1 MYENFRNAKAADSNS
16 HTIEVQ
22 TDKKKDDRFSR
33 YIDTE
38 QFFKSMTLN
47 DLRPFYNGTTL
58 NERMAEIRK
67 SIYYIR
73 NNWGDFE
80 TLLQSLKEFI
90 EKDEGMEFVEPESK
104 ASLDRLLVAKRDW
117 LSDEEVAAPETLTY
131 DAIRVY
137 TSSEGY
143 RRMYKFSNNIF
154 RQADSVDIIQMIRN
168 VTFMVELINIDL
180 YNYCTKN
187 PELQNFEGKV
197 YRGMLVPDAD
207 IAAFKSLRN
216 EPLNRRNIAVPLG
229 ICCGPN
235 VFINFKYFHSLKV
248 LTWDI
253 GLSTFEYYIGNWGP
267 SQ

>member
-1 MYENFRNAKAADSNS
+1 MHANFKNEKDENPGS
-16 HTIEVQ
+16 HTSQVQ
-22 TDKKKDDRFSR
+22 TDKKTDDPVAR

-38 QFFKSMTLN
+38 HFFKSVMLN

-73 NNWGDFE
+73 QNWGDFE
-80 TLLQSLKEFI
+80 KLLQALKEFI
-90 EKDEGMEFVEPESK
+90 EKDEEMELIKPETK

-117 LSDEEVAAPETLTY
+117 LSDDEVAATETLTY

-143 RRMYKFSNNIF
+143 SKMYKFSNNIF
-154 RQADSVDIIQMIRN
+154 RQADSVDSIQMIRN

-180 YNYCTKN
+180 FNYCMKN

-197 YRGMLVPDAD
+197 YRSMLVTDAD
-207 IAAFKSLRN
+207 IAAFRSLRN

-229 ICCGPN
+229 IFHGSIIFIK
-235 VFINFKYFHSLKV
+235 FINSILYILK
-248 LTWDI
+248 L
-253 GLSTFEYYIGNWGP
+253 
-267 SQ
+267 

>member
-1 MYENFRNAKAADSNS
+1 MHANVKYEKDVTPSS
-16 HTIEVQ
+16 HTNPEQ
-22 TDKKKDDRFSR
+22 TDKKKDGRFTR

-38 QFFKSMTLN
+38 HFFKSVTLN

-73 NNWGDFE
+73 QNWSNFE
-80 TLLQSLKEFI
+80 KLLQNLKEFI
-90 EKDEGMEFVEPESK
+90 EKDEGMEFIEAESK
-104 ASLDRLLVAKRDW
+104 ASLGRLLVAKRDW
-117 LSDEEVAAPETLTY
+117 LSDEEVAATEPMTY

-143 RRMYKFSNNIF
+143 SKMYKFSNNIF
-154 RQADSVDIIQMIRN
+154 RQADSVEAIQMIRN

-180 YNYCTKN
+180 FNYCMKN

-197 YRGMLVPDAD
+197 YRSMLVTDAD

-229 ICCGPN
+229 SFHVPN
-235 VFINFKYFHSLKV
+235 VFRN
-248 LTWDI
+248 
-253 GLSTFEYYIGNWGP
+253 
-267 SQ
+267 